1 MTNLAGIAPIEQT
14 KALTH
19 IMHYPI
25 QMNFNAQTPAQFER
39 IKISSKTSQAM
50 QLDVQGY
57 SFSSPWYL
65 SGDIKGM
72 VNFLRSFEGAWRE
85 PRPCCVQHRA
95 QFWQKE
101 HTIRHFAFVLAI
113 NIRCIRAL

>member
-1 MTNLAGIAPIEQT
+1 MTNVAGIAPIEQT

-50 QLDVQGY
+50 QLDVQGCTV
-57 SFSSPWYL
+57 F
-65 SGDIKGM
+65 
-72 VNFLRSFEGAWRE
+72 
-85 PRPCCVQHRA
+85 PRHGTFRVTS
-95 QFWQKE
+95 KE
-101 HTIRHFAFVLAI
+101 W
-113 NIRCIRAL
+113 